1 MLTVG
6 DVVAAMQRRYPP
18 AWAEE
23 WDAVGLVCGDPQ
35 ALVHRILL
43 AVDPAPAV
51 VDEAIDWGADVLL
64 THHPLLLRGVHSV
77 AATTAKGRAV
87 HRLIRNDVALFAA
100 HTNAD
105 NARPGV
111 SDALADALG
120 LRDLEP
126 LVPQTEGLDKIITF
140 VPHGDTERV
149 LDALADAGA
158 GRIGNYERCGYLLE
172 GTGTFRPLAGAS
184 PTIGS
189 VGDVERV
196 PETRLEMVLPR
207 ARRADVVAALRSAH
221 PYEEPAFDVVELAP
235 FDARR
240 GLGRVGALP
249 RAEPLDDFAA
259 RVAAALPS
267 TVAGVQVAG
276 DPATPVTRVAVCAG
290 AGDSL
295 LGAAAGAD
303 VDVYVTA
310 DLRHHPAGEAV
321 EAGGP
326 ALVNVSHWASEWPWL
341 ALAAQLLV
349 DDLDAQGTV
358 VDGESLTLR
367 ISDLCTDPWT
377 ILAES
382 EPADTE
388 AAHA

>member
-23 WDAVGLVCGDPQ
+23 WDAVGLVCGDPR
-35 ALVHRILL
+35 ALVQRVLL
-43 AVDPAPAV
+43 AVDPAPSV
-51 VDEAIDWGADVLL
+51 VDEAIDWGADLLL

-77 AATTAKGRAV
+77 ATTSAKGRTL

-111 SDALADALG
+111 SDALANALG

-126 LVPQTEGLDKIITF
+126 LVAQTEGLDKIITF
-140 VPHGDTERV
+140 VPHADADRL
-149 LDALADAGA
+149 LDALAEAGA
-158 GRIGNYERCGYLLE
+158 GRIGDYERCGYLLE

-196 PETRLEMVLPR
+196 PETRLEMVLPSDCR
-207 ARRADVVAALRSAH
+207 PDVVAALRAAH

-240 GLGRVGALP
+240 GLGRVGVLP
-249 RAEPLDDFAA
+249 AAESLDDFAA

-267 TVAGVQVAG
+267 TVGGVQVAG
-276 DPATPVTRVAVCAG
+276 DPAIPVTRVAVCGG

-295 LGAAAGAD
+295 LGAAARSD
-303 VDVYVTA
+303 VDVFVTA
-310 DLRHHPAGEAV
+310 DLRYHPASEAM

-341 ALAAQLLV
+341 AQAAQLLA
-349 DDLDAQGTV
+349 DDLAEGYAS
-358 VDGESLTLR
+358 DGGLSLTLR

-388 AAHA
+388 AAQV